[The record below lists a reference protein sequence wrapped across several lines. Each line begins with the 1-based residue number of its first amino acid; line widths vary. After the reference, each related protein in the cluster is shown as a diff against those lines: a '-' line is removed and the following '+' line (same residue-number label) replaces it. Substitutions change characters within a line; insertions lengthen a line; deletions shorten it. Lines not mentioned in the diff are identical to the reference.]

1 MIKQVSPN
9 QAWKSLTENPNA
21 VLIDVRSKVE
31 YTHVGHPIGSIHIP
45 WLEAPDWK
53 VNPQFA
59 GQVIS
64 ARSDKTTPILLL
76 CRSGQRSMAAAKALE
91 IAGFTDLANI
101 GEGFE
106 GSLDDQK
113 HRNTRSGWRFHGLP
127 WEQS

>member
-31 YTHVGHPIGSIHIP
+31 YTHVGHPIGSVHIP
-45 WLEAPDWK
+45 WLEFPDWK
-53 VNPQFA
+53 VNPQFVN
-59 GQVIS
+59 QVIDS
-64 ARSDKTTPILLL
+64 HADKTTPILLL

-91 IAGFTDLANI
+91 VAGFTDLANI
-101 GEGFE
+101 EEGFE
-106 GSLDDQK
+106 GFLDDQK
-113 HRNTRSGWRFHGLP
+113 HRGKLSGWRFHGLP